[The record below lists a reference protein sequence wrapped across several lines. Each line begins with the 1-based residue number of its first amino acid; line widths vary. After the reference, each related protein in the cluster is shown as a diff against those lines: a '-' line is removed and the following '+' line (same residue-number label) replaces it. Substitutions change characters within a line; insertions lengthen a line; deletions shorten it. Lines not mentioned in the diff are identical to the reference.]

1 MDELQKSKDTTS
13 SKIDLTI
20 SGKSTDDDNNDNYF
34 RQNES
39 WPEWTLKT
47 FIAIVLALGFL
58 YLFLVGLALLGDA
71 FKVVAGA
78 SGAEM
83 FAAVDNPLAGL
94 MVGILATVLF
104 QSSSTTTSII
114 VAAVGAEVLPVQQA
128 IPMIFGANIG
138 TSVTNTLVSL
148 TFVKSVEQYRR
159 GFAGATVH
167 DMFNYIN
174 VALWFPLEV
183 ITNAMNGGN
192 GGILFLLT
200 EAIAKTFT
208 ACDSSKDDCE
218 KWVGPFKIITK
229 EFSKKIISV
238 DKDVLKDITKGRPG
252 SGPQDCQWMADN
264 WDSHYKFKSKRCTI
278 FDTAD
283 KGICPDDC
291 PDDYILDCQDED
303 KTCRCMEDKDKNKVQ
318 FTWCYD
324 DLSTAPAVHWSVRP
338 QVLAD
343 AQAHF
348 DDFHLNKGGVWYD
361 AGLDDGAA
369 GGLTLTLALIMITA
383 SLIGLV
389 KVLTFLV
396 QGSAEHLIKR
406 ALDMH
411 SLIAILLGIGLTVL
425 VQSSSIT
432 TSTLTPLVA
441 MGIMTLE
448 KMFAFTVGANI
459 GTTCTGILASLVG
472 TSELGFQIAMVH
484 FMFNIFGATI
494 LYPIPFVRNIP
505 LKIARKL
512 GDMAAAFRP
521 FPFVYIIL
529 VFFIYP
535 GFFLLLSL
543 GFESSN
549 GGMVALG
556 VIGLLAFLV
565 WHAYIFYWTYY
576 KGGKQKMAEWIK
588 ARDLK
593 YTIEE
598 ANEEANMATSIE
610 LGTGG
615 AASPK
620 GDAQSG

>member
-1 MDELQKSKDTTS
+1 
-13 SKIDLTI
+13 
-20 SGKSTDDDNNDNYF
+20 
-34 RQNES
+34 
-39 WPEWTLKT
+39 
-47 FIAIVLALGFL
+47 
-58 YLFLVGLALLGDA
+58 
-71 FKVVAGA
+71 
-78 SGAEM
+78 
-83 FAAVDNPLAGL
+83 
-94 MVGILATVLF
+94 
-104 QSSSTTTSII
+104 
-114 VAAVGAEVLPVQQA
+114 
-128 IPMIFGANIG
+128 
-138 TSVTNTLVSL
+138 
-148 TFVKSVEQYRR
+148 
-159 GFAGATVH
+159 
-167 DMFNYIN
+167 
-174 VALWFPLEV
+174 
-183 ITNAMNGGN
+183 
-192 GGILFLLT
+192 
-200 EAIAKTFT
+200 
-208 ACDSSKDDCE
+208 
-218 KWVGPFKIITK
+218 
-229 EFSKKIISV
+229 
-238 DKDVLKDITKGRPG
+238 
-252 SGPQDCQWMADN
+252 
-264 WDSHYKFKSKRCTI
+264 
-278 FDTAD
+278 
-283 KGICPDDC
+283 
-291 PDDYILDCQDED
+291 
-303 KTCRCMEDKDKNKVQ
+303 
-318 FTWCYD
+318 
-324 DLSTAPAVHWSVRP
+324 
-338 QVLAD
+338 
-343 AQAHF
+343 
-348 DDFHLNKGGVWYD
+348 
-361 AGLDDGAA
+361 
-369 GGLTLTLALIMITA
+369 
-383 SLIGLV
+383 
-389 KVLTFLV
+389 
-396 QGSAEHLIKR
+396 
-406 ALDMH
+406 
-411 SLIAILLGIGLTVL
+411 
-425 VQSSSIT
+425 
-432 TSTLTPLVA
+432 